1 MKLIRKIVVL
11 VLIFFGSDL
20 CAQQSLVYAHDNADF
35 KRAKE
40 LFDAK
45 KYVTAQRK
53 FKQIFLKIEEPHSEV
68 KMNAEYYIALCAL
81 ELFNKDAEYLFIRF
95 IENHPQSPKVRK
107 ARFQLGQYNYRKKH
121 WSTTIK
127 WFEQVDEND
136 LELNEIP
143 EFQFKYGY
151 ALFRKKKFADAQKLF
166 HKSKDVE
173 SDYQKSSQ
181 FYFAHLSYKF
191 NYNEIAYLEFKA
203 LENDSVFAPIVPYY
217 ITQILYLQNK
227 NEELVKYG
235 GLFSKKANTKRAPEI
250 ARLVG
255 EGFYRLEKYDSTI
268 VYFEQYKQKVSKMD
282 TMAYFQLGYAYY
294 RQGLFEKALENF
306 NSSSDDETS
315 IGQLS
320 MYYTGDCYIN
330 IDNKQAA
337 RRAFRN
343 AHKNHHD
350 FDITENALFN
360 YAKLSFELDIDPYH
374 ESIMALENYI
384 SHYPMSANVDRAQKI
399 LLNVYL
405 NTKDY
410 PRAIRALESIKDKG
424 PDLNYAYQKVT
435 YYRGI
440 QEFNN
445 QGVGFVNRKKL
456 DNYKRAIQDFDKSL
470 NNPEDLEITAL
481 ANYWKAEAMYR
492 LGYFKGALKQYEV
505 FKKSPGA
512 ILLNEYKEV
521 DYQLG
526 YTNLRL
532 REYGPAIKAFRN
544 YINKHLKDASLSD
557 KVKDA
562 FLRTGDAYLILSNG
576 LSGAEKQNELIH
588 AVKYYKRAIQFGER
602 ETDYGYFQLG
612 QTYQLLNKYEL
623 EAEAFENLIFKY
635 PDSRYIDDAKFKAGD
650 VYYQRLA
657 KFDIAYKYF
666 DDIVTNH
673 YNNTG
678 LVQQSLNKMAN
689 IKRDKKLFEESAVLF
704 ESAANKDPRSV
715 YASDAL
721 RGLKQV
727 STFDLN
733 DANRYLS
740 FRQNL
745 GLPEETDGVRD
756 TLNFESAKGVYIN
769 KDFKRAINKLVAYTS
784 EFPNGIFLNDA
795 NYMMAES
802 YYELEKKNQALPYFD
817 KVIDAPYGE
826 WTEESLYKASAI
838 YMGNKDYQKAIGR
851 FLLLLVK
858 TEYDVYEK
866 DALVGLMTAYNE
878 LDEFDKTAKYA
889 LEVEGNSLVGNSNKF
904 LARLLLG
911 NAYFNAHKYDLA
923 YAAYEKIA
931 GETQKVMAA
940 EALYQMSYIQYLK
953 EDYKLSQD
961 LVIRLLKEFS
971 NYPFWYSKGYILLGD
986 ILVKNEA
993 YVDAKYVLKNVLE
1006 HTSDTLIIAEVNK
1019 RLDKIKAIE
1028 EAALKPVE
1036 KEDVFIDLGNNENV
1050 NEELF
1055 DVEEEKDEEP
1065 LDSLKFETT
1074 APADSLKQK

>member
-1 MKLIRKIVVL
+1 MKLITKIAVL
-11 VLIFFGSDL
+11 ALIFVASL
-20 CAQQSLVYAHDNADF
+20 SNAQQSLVYAHDNADF

-45 KYVTAQRK
+45 KYVAAQRK
-53 FKQIFLKIEEPHSEV
+53 FKQVYNKVEEPHSEV
-68 KMNAEYYIALCAL
+68 KMNAEYYVALCAL

-107 ARFQLGQYNYRKKH
+107 ARFQLGQYNYRKKR
-121 WSTTIK
+121 WSSTIK

-136 LELNEIP
+136 LEITEVP
-143 EFQFKYGY
+143 EYQFKYGY
-151 ALFRKKKFADAQKLF
+151 ALFRKKKFAEAQKLF
-166 HKSKDVE
+166 HKSKEVE

-191 NYNEIAYLEFKA
+191 NYNEVAYREFKA

-227 NEELVKYG
+227 NEELVAYG
-235 GLFSKKANTKRAPEI
+235 APFSKRANTKRAPEI

-255 EGFYRLEKYDSTI
+255 EGFYKLEKYDSTI
-268 VYFEQYKQKVSKMD
+268 IYFEQFKEKVSKMD

-294 RQGLFEKALENF
+294 KQGRYEKALENL

-315 IGQLS
+315 VGQLS
-320 MYYTGDCYIN
+320 MYYAGDCYIHL
-330 IDNKQAA
+330 DNKPAA

-384 SHYPMSANVDRAQKI
+384 NQYPKSLNVDRAQKI

-410 PRAIRALESIKDKG
+410 PRAIRALESIQEKG
-424 PDLNYAYQKVT
+424 PELNYAYQKVT
-435 YYRGI
+435 YYKGI

-445 QGVGFVNRKKL
+445 QGVGFVNNKKL
-456 DNYKRAIQDFDKSL
+456 DNYKKAIQNFDKSL
-470 NNPEDLEITAL
+470 ANPEDREIVAL
-481 ANYWKAEAMYR
+481 ANYWKAEALYR
-492 LGYFKGALKQYEV
+492 LGYFKTALSQYEI

-512 ILLNEYKEV
+512 ILLDEYKEV

-526 YTNLRL
+526 YTNMRL

-544 YINKHLKDASLSD
+544 YINKHSKDASLSN

-562 FLRTGDAYLILSNG
+562 YLRTGDAYLILSNG
-576 LSGAEKQNELIH
+576 LTGAAKQNELIH
-588 AVKYYKRAIQFGER
+588 AVKYYKKAIQFGER

-612 QTYQLLNKYEL
+612 QTYKLLNKYEL

-635 PDSRYIDDAKFKAGD
+635 PNSRYIDDAKFKAGD

-673 YNNTG
+673 SNNTG

-689 IKRDKKLFEESAVLF
+689 IKRDKKLFEEAAVLF
-704 ESAANKDPRSV
+704 ESAVNKDPRSV

-733 DANRYLS
+733 DANRYLG
-740 FRQNL
+740 FRENL
-745 GLPEETDGVRD
+745 GLPDESAGAKD
-756 TLNFESAKGVYIN
+756 TLNFESAKGVYIA
-769 KDFKRAINKLVAYTS
+769 KDYRRAVNKLVAYTS

-802 YYELEKKNQALPYFD
+802 YFNLEKKKQALPYFD

-826 WTEESLYKASAI
+826 WTEEALYKASAI
-838 YMGNKDYQKAIGR
+838 YMENKDYQKAIGR
-851 FLLLLVK
+851 FLLLRVK

-878 LDEFDKTAKYA
+878 LNDYEKTAKYA
-889 LEVEGNSLVGNSNKF
+889 LEVESNNLVDNSNKF
-904 LARLLLG
+904 QARLLLG
-911 NAYFNAHKYDLA
+911 NAYFNAHKYNLA
-923 YAAYEKIA
+923 YSAYEKIA

-940 EALYQMSYIQYLK
+940 EALYQMSYIKYLK
-953 EDYKLSQD
+953 EDYAASQE
-961 LVIRLLKEFS
+961 LAIRLLKEFS

-986 ILVKNEA
+986 ILIKNEA
-993 YVDAKYVLKNVLE
+993 YVDAKYALKNVLE
-1006 HTSDTLIIAEVNK
+1006 HTTDPKIIGEVNK
-1019 RLDKIKAIE
+1019 RLDEIEAIE

-1036 KEDVFIDLGNNENV
+1036 KEEVFIDLGNDENV
-1050 NEELF
+1050 NEALF
-1055 DVEEEKDEEP
+1055 DVEEEEDEEP
-1065 LDSLKFETT
+1065 LDSLKFDTT
-1074 APADSLKQK
+1074 APADSLNQK